1 MQLHTQT
8 LLARPCSGVWAM
20 GAPMTI
26 AVLPGD
32 QQPHC
37 SRPADRRRTAG
48 QGWRAGVH
56 RAAAVETPV
65 QRSRR
70 LLPRCSSNGTLLC
83 SATGVCCPG
92 AAGSR
97 WDLHVRQQAF
107 AAHVQQQAVAP
118 SSTEAATGVRSAAAG
133 RSQRSSSSSNAAAA
147 AAAPAAGGQP
157 RQQGGR
163 YQRPGVGRRG
173 RRLSGWGDVLSSATT
188 VAARPRRLGCRM
200 RQAGGALA
208 SRALCKL
215 ATAQTTGGWST
226 LVRRRT
232 CVVTKASSRST
243 QHVRVAWSLATAT
256 SVRQLGTVLLVT
268 PCGNVQLTNVLRAAS
283 QLQSAVGP
291 SPHARRH
298 GCALLS

>member
-1 MQLHTQT
+1 MQ
-8 LLARPCSGVWAM
+8 
-20 GAPMTI
+20 
-26 AVLPGD
+26 
-32 QQPHC
+32 QQWDP
-37 SRPADRRRTAG
+37 
-48 QGWRAGVH
+48 
-56 RAAAVETPV
+56 PV
-65 QRSRR
+65 QRNRR
-70 LLPRCSSNGTLLC
+70 LLPRRSRQQVGSPRAAA
-83 SATGVCCPG
+83 SVCCSRA
-92 AAGSR
+92 AAGSGAKQHR
-97 WDLHVRQQAF
+97 SGNGRTQCSSRAF
-107 AAHVQQQAVAP
+107 AAQQQ
-118 SSTEAATGVRSAAAG
+118 
-133 RSQRSSSSSNAAAA
+133 QQQCRSSSSGTS
-147 AAAPAAGGQP
+147 AGGQP